1 MEALKNCL
9 KLSLIMIDYDLE
21 GIVSMKKVPK
31 IFVFVLAAVM
41 IFALAGCSTPAAQET
56 ESQEASS
63 AAPSETAAETAAE
76 TSEAH
81 FSIGII
87 QYVEHPAL
95 DAARDGFIA
104 ALADNGFADGENITL
119 DVQNAQADQSNLKT
133 ISQRFVNNKED
144 LILAIATPAAQ
155 AIASETTEIPILGT
169 AITDYEVAKL
179 VTSNEAPGGNISGTT
194 DMNPVKEQ
202 IDLMV
207 KLVPDV
213 KNVGLLYTSS
223 EDNSVLQAGLVKA
236 ACEAL
241 GLNVVEATVTSS
253 NDVQQVAQ
261 SLAGKVDAI
270 YIPTDNV
277 LASSMPIVSDISVEN
292 KIPVICGEENMVL
305 SGGLATLGINYYNL
319 GYQTGE
325 MAVKVLKGEAQ
336 PATMPIESQT
346 DFTYK
351 INGDVADAIGIAIP
365 SDLAEFVVY
374 PSQEAATESA
384 AE

>member
-1 MEALKNCL
+1 
-9 KLSLIMIDYDLE
+9 
-21 GIVSMKKVPK
+21 MKKVSK
-31 IFVFVLAAVM
+31 ILVFVLAAVM
-41 IFALAGCSTPAAQET
+41 IFALVGCSGGS
-56 ESQEASS
+56 SQKYD
-63 AAPSETAAETAAE
+63 
-76 TSEAH
+76 
-81 FSIGII
+81 IGII

-104 ALADNGFADGENITL
+104 ALADNGFVDGDNITL

-155 AIASETTEIPILGT
+155 AIASETTEIPVLGT

-179 VTSNEAPGGNISGTT
+179 VASNEAPGGNISGTT

-207 KLVPDV
+207 KLVPNV

-223 EDNSVLQAGLVKA
+223 EDNSVLQADLVKA

-253 NDVQQVAQ
+253 NDVQQVTQ
-261 SLAGKVDAI
+261 SLVGKIDAL

-277 LASSMPIVSDISVEN
+277 LASSMPIVSEITTEN

-305 SGGLATLGINYYNL
+305 GGGLATLGINYYNL

-325 MAVKVLKGEAQ
+325 MAVKVLKGEAE
-336 PATMPIESQT
+336 PATMPIESQS
-346 DFTYK
+346 DFTYA
-351 INGDVADAIGIAIP
+351 INGDVADAIGISVPA
-365 SDLAEFVVY
+365 DLAEYVVY